1 MLVLDR
7 AVADVRAPDGRKEG
21 RKEGINEERKRYQM
35 QERRFFKKNSEK
47 IK

>member
-7 AVADVRAPDGRKEG
+7 AVADVRAPYRRKKGRKEG
-21 RKEGINEERKRYQM
+21 RNEERKRNQM